1 MTQIIKNARQING
14 ETVDIAVKDGI
25 IQEITEK
32 YAGDGVE
39 IKPGEDVYISP
50 GWIDLHTHAFPKY
63 EPYCAEPDEI
73 GFRTGVTTII
83 DAGSS
88 GADDI
93 DEFYE
98 IAQQAKTRVLS
109 LLNISRSGLR
119 HLNELADL
127 STISLPAIEAA
138 VEKHPDFIVGLKAR
152 MSASVVEMNDI
163 KPLQLAKQLRL
174 KKPLPMMVH
183 IGSGP
188 PAIGEVLDV
197 LEAGD
202 VVTHCFH
209 QKQDNHIFAT
219 PEAVHP
225 ALLRAMKRGVH
236 LDVGHGTSSFSFPI
250 AKQAKEAGIAF
261 DTIGT
266 DIYQRNQL
274 HGPVYD
280 MATTLTKF
288 LALGHS
294 LQEIIWAVTGA
305 PAAIIGRDDLGV
317 LREGCPADAT
327 FFTVEKKPMQLMDSY
342 GHTMESPFSI
352 KVKAVMIGG
361 EYIELETSN

>member
-109 LLNISRSGLR
+109 LLNIS
-119 HLNELADL
+119 
-127 STISLPAIEAA
+127 
-138 VEKHPDFIVGLKAR
+138 FIL
-152 MSASVVEMNDI
+152 
-163 KPLQLAKQLRL
+163 
-174 KKPLPMMVH
+174 
-183 IGSGP
+183 
-188 PAIGEVLDV
+188 
-197 LEAGD
+197 
-202 VVTHCFH
+202 
-209 QKQDNHIFAT
+209 
-219 PEAVHP
+219 
-225 ALLRAMKRGVH
+225 
-236 LDVGHGTSSFSFPI
+236 
-250 AKQAKEAGIAF
+250 
-261 DTIGT
+261 
-266 DIYQRNQL
+266 
-274 HGPVYD
+274 
-280 MATTLTKF
+280 
-288 LALGHS
+288 
-294 LQEIIWAVTGA
+294 
-305 PAAIIGRDDLGV
+305 
-317 LREGCPADAT
+317 
-327 FFTVEKKPMQLMDSY
+327 
-342 GHTMESPFSI
+342 
-352 KVKAVMIGG
+352 
-361 EYIELETSN
+361 